1 MMQSSSQIALL
12 TCSPGTD
19 KIFFIHWKSQKCQQ
33 QLKLGRKTNQTTIS
47 MCSLKEN
54 ANTSTSTLNIF
65 EQ

>member
-47 MCSLKEN
+47 MCSLKRKCQY
-54 ANTSTSTLNIF
+54 LYIYF
-65 EQ
+65 EYL